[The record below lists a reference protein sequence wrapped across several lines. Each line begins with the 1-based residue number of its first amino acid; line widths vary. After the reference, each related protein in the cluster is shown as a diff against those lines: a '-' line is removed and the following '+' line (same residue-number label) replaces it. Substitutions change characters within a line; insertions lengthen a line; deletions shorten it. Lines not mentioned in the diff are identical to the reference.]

1 MSLVALAARI
11 ATVRALSGATLAG
24 SRVYDSAIDPIDQTI
39 TEDRAPVLVIITED
53 DEATPEGRDILN
65 ASRQMELVIEVAVAS
80 RVAVPNPEAEEDEI
94 QVIEIPHTDAGLE
107 ITINLI
113 CRQVMRTLLS
123 DQGPWATLWRRIV
136 LAPSKIQ
143 SRRGAGSE
151 KGVRFAARQL
161 TITTETLSEPP
172 TGAVA
177 TGFWADFLAALEG
190 DAQVSGL
197 APVIRAEIEG
207 PPLPDWRRFLA
218 DLGANPVTAR
228 AMGFGPGGIIP
239 EGVETAP
246 AIDTMTIASD
256 GFAPLPMDAESIE
269 AGLEPDPNA

>member
-1 MSLVALAARI
+1 MSLVALAMRI
-11 ATVRALSGATLAG
+11 ATVRALAGATLAEN
-24 SRVYDSAIDPIDQTI
+24 RVYDSAIDPIDQTI
-39 TEDRAPVLVIITED
+39 TEDRAPVLVIITDD

-65 ASRQMELVIEVAVAS
+65 ASRQIELVIEVAVAS
-80 RVAVPNPEAEEDEI
+80 RVTMANPEAEEGEVE
-94 QVIEIPHTDAGLE
+94 VIEIPHTDAGLE

-113 CRQVMRTLLS
+113 GRQVMRTLLS

-136 LAPSKIQ
+136 LAPSKIL

-172 TGAVA
+172 TGATA
-177 TGFWADFLAALEG
+177 EGFWADFLAALEA
-190 DAQVSGL
+190 DPQVSGL

-207 PPLPDWRRFLA
+207 PPLPDWRRYLA
-218 DLGANPVTAR
+218 DLGANPLTAL

-246 AIDTMTIASD
+246 EIDVMTVESA
-256 GFAPLPMDAESIE
+256 GHAPMELDQATIES
-269 AGLEPDPNA
+269 GLEPDPNA

>member
-143 SRRGAGSE
+143 SRRGASSE

-177 TGFWADFLAALEG
+177 AGFWADFLTALAA
-190 DAQVSGL
+190 DSQVSGL

-207 PPLPDWRRFLA
+207 PPLPDWRRYLA